1 MITIPQWLKAY
12 LETIESADQKKIIHA
27 IIGIIIVMTLV
38 TIFYGWRYISVTR
51 TLTRSLRVL
60 NDQREEARI
69 LREKMLRV
77 HNQRTAVDQ
86 MLAQEPDFKIGGY
99 VAFLL
104 QKLKLSDKK
113 RLEETSQAD
122 VQENYRETEVMLKLG
137 DMNMQNLVELLYAI
151 EQKQRIYIKRLEIER
166 SKKQPSSIDVQLAIA
181 TLIAS

>member
-1 MITIPQWLKAY
+1 MITVPQWIKTY
-12 LETIESADQKKIIHA
+12 LEKIEATEPKKIFHI
-27 IIGIIIVMTLV
+27 IIGIIIAMSLITV
-38 TIFYGWRYISVTR
+38 FYGWRYITVTR
-51 TLTRSLRVL
+51 QLNRALRVL

-99 VAFLL
+99 VALLL
-104 QKLKLSDKK
+104 QKLKLTDKK
-113 RLEETSQAD
+113 RAEETSQTD
-122 VQENYRETEVMLKLG
+122 VQENYRETEIMLKLS
-137 DMNMQNLVELLYAI
+137 DMNMHLLVELLYAI